1 MSWMELFETLVY
13 GLSIFDYCRQGV
25 RHRGCEGPGSGSENK
40 CGNNLFI
47 SIIFQVC
54 LRILSTFKSMLD
66 FHIYFFIFI

>member
-1 MSWMELFETLVY
+1 MSRMELFDTLVN
-13 GLSIFDYCRQGV
+13 GLSILGKCRQEL
-25 RHRGCEGPGSGSENK
+25 RPRGCEGPGSGSENK

-66 FHIYFFIFI
+66 FYIYFFIFI